1 MRYEAA
7 AREGGGF
14 FYDSVMPQPR
24 ALHVDSR
31 RFIPSGEDV
40 ARTDAHSCPI
50 PVADDGVPNDS
61 PTRPLLMS
69 RRIRLGESLVEAG
82 LINTAQLDEA
92 LARKTTTGER
102 IGEALVALGYI
113 TERDLV
119 RTLAKDADIPFLEAS
134 DLRVDTAVVS
144 LVTAQAARTNNLVPL
159 RADGR
164 ALVVAM
170 SNPFDIGVIRSLER
184 ASGRQIRT
192 VTGDPVVISQ
202 LVESHYGGGSGRT
215 ATTEKPTAGRP
226 SWTSRSSSA
235 GMPAIPAA
243 AFPVAAPAPAAA
255 LIYGASSHATRQLVG
270 IEEGQTAAELADGII
285 RRGVALA
292 ATDIHIEPLEEI
304 VQVRYRVDGVL
315 QDGAAYPKALQAA
328 LMSRI
333 KILSG
338 LDIAESRLPQDG
350 RAKIRLEA
358 RSIDLRVSTFPT
370 VHGEDVVLRILDRGR
385 VALQLDSLGI
395 DPADVEL
402 LRTALRKPFGLLPV
416 TGPTGSGKT
425 TTLYSALLELTTGE
439 RCIITLEDPV
449 EYEVQQIR
457 QSQINVRA
465 GLTFASG
472 LRSILRHDPDIILV
486 GEMRDQETVQIALSA
501 ALTGHLVLTTLHTTT
516 AAGAIPRLLDMGAE
530 PFIVA
535 SAISLVAS
543 QRLVRSLCPECRTP
557 LAVPKVAAERFGL
570 VGVQVFGPRG
580 CGACRQTGY
589 RGRVGIFEFLPIDE
603 AIVTCIYER
612 RSSEDI
618 RRVSGRPTLLD
629 DGLRKVRA
637 GITSLDEVLRVIA

>member
-1 MRYEAA
+1 
-7 AREGGGF
+7 
-14 FYDSVMPQPR
+14 
-24 ALHVDSR
+24 
-31 RFIPSGEDV
+31 
-40 ARTDAHSCPI
+40 
-50 PVADDGVPNDS
+50 
-61 PTRPLLMS
+61 MS
-69 RRIRLGESLVEAG
+69 RRIRLGESLLEAG
-82 LINTAQLDEA
+82 LINQAQLDEA

-119 RTLAKDADIPFLEAS
+119 RTLAKDADIPFLES
-134 DLRVDTAVVS
+134 NELRVDPAVVS
-144 LVTAQAARTNNLVPL
+144 LVTASAARTNNLVPL

-192 VTGDPVVISQ
+192 VTGDPVVIAQ
-202 LVESHYGGGSGRT
+202 LVEASYGGNGGVGRA
-215 ATTEKPTAGRP
+215 ATQEAPGPTGRP
-226 SWTSRSSSA
+226 SWTARASVT
-235 GMPAIPAA
+235 GMAA
-243 AFPVAAPAPAAA
+243 VAAPPPMPPAPSVP
-255 LIYGASSHATRQLVG
+255 LSTPTYGGLSPARALVG

-285 RRGVALA
+285 KRGVALA

-350 RAKIRLEA
+350 RAKVRVDT

-370 VHGEDVVLRILDRGR
+370 IHGEDVVLRILDRGR
-385 VALQLDSLGI
+385 VALQLDALGI

-402 LRTALRKPFGLLPV
+402 LRAALKKPFGLMPV

-449 EYEVQQIR
+449 EYEVQHIR

-535 SAISLVAS
+535 SAISLIAS
-543 QRLVRSLCPECRTP
+543 QRLVRALCPQCRAP
-557 LAVPKVAAERFGL
+557 LALPRAAAERFGL
-570 VGVQVFGPRG
+570 VGEQVFGPRG
-580 CGACRQTGY
+580 CASCRQTGY
-589 RGRVGIFEFLPIDE
+589 RGRIGIFEFLPIDE

-612 RSSEDI
+612 RSSDDI
-618 RRVSGRPTLLD
+618 RRISGRPTLLD

>member
-1 MRYEAA
+1 
-7 AREGGGF
+7 
-14 FYDSVMPQPR
+14 
-24 ALHVDSR
+24 
-31 RFIPSGEDV
+31 
-40 ARTDAHSCPI
+40 
-50 PVADDGVPNDS
+50 
-61 PTRPLLMS
+61 MS

-82 LINTAQLDEA
+82 LINAAQLDEA

-113 TERDLV
+113 TERDLI
-119 RTLAKDADIPFLEAS
+119 RTLAKDADIPFLES
-134 DLRVDTAVVS
+134 NELRVDSTVVP
-144 LVTAQAARTNNLVPL
+144 LVTAATARANNLVPL

-170 SNPFDIGVIRSLER
+170 GNPFDIGVIRSLER

-192 VTGDPVVISQ
+192 VTGDPTVIAQ
-202 LVESHYGGGSGRT
+202 LVDVHYGGNGHGARAPREAPPVSGR
-215 ATTEKPTAGRP
+215 PNWGGR
-226 SWTSRSSSA
+226 
-235 GMPAIPAA
+235 PAA
-243 AFPVAAPAPAAA
+243 APGAPLSLPGSMPLAAA
-255 LIYGASSHATRQLVG
+255 TTAAIPPYGSLNTPRQLVG
-270 IEEGQTAAELADGII
+270 VEEGQTAAELADGII
-285 RRGVALA
+285 KRGVQVA
-292 ATDIHIEPLEEI
+292 ATDIHIEPLEEM

-315 QDGAAYPKALQAA
+315 QNGAAYPKALQAA

-350 RAKIRLEA
+350 RAKIRVDS

-385 VALQLDSLGI
+385 VALKLDSLGI

-402 LRTALRKPFGLLPV
+402 LRIALRKPFGLLPV

-425 TTLYSALLELTTGE
+425 TTLYSALLELTTGD

-449 EYEVQQIR
+449 EYEVQDIR

-535 SAISLVAS
+535 SAISLIAS
-543 QRLVRSLCPECRTP
+543 QRLVRALCPECRTP
-557 LAVPKVAAERFGL
+557 LALPKPAAERFGL
-570 VGVQVFGPRG
+570 VGQQVFGPRG
-580 CGACRQTGY
+580 CAACRQTGY

-603 AIVTCIYER
+603 SIVASIYER
-612 RSSEDI
+612 KSSDDI
-618 RRVSGRPTLLD
+618 RRIAGRPTLLD

-637 GITSLDEVLRVIA
+637 GVTSLDEVLRVIA

>member
-1 MRYEAA
+1 
-7 AREGGGF
+7 
-14 FYDSVMPQPR
+14 
-24 ALHVDSR
+24 
-31 RFIPSGEDV
+31 
-40 ARTDAHSCPI
+40 
-50 PVADDGVPNDS
+50 
-61 PTRPLLMS
+61 MS

-82 LINTAQLDEA
+82 LINPAQLEEA
-92 LARKTTTGER
+92 LARTSTTGER
-102 IGEALVALGYI
+102 IGEALVALGFI

-119 RTLAKDADIPFLEAS
+119 RTLAKDADITFLEPN
-134 DLRVDTAVVS
+134 DLRVDPAVLP
-144 LVTAQAARTNNLVPL
+144 LVTAEAARGNNLIPI

-202 LVESHYGGGSGRT
+202 LVSAHYGGKAETPIPETR
-215 ATTEKPTAGRP
+215 PTAVRP
-226 SWTSRSSSA
+226 SWTSRS
-235 GMPAIPAA
+235 AA
-243 AFPVAAPAPAAA
+243 TSQGVKAPAAA
-255 LIYGASSHATRQLVG
+255 VPAMKTTPAPIPSSPIAPPLYGSVAQGGRQRIDVL
-270 IEEGQTAAELADGII
+270 ESQTAAELADGII
-285 RRGVALA
+285 KRGVQAG
-292 ATDIHIEPLEEI
+292 ATDVHIEPLEQ
-304 VQVRYRVDGVL
+304 VFQVRYRVDGVL
-315 QDGAAYPKALQAA
+315 QDGTTYPKSLQAS

-350 RAKIRLEA
+350 RAKVRVDN

-385 VALQLDSLGI
+385 VALKLDALGI
-395 DPADVEL
+395 DPDDVEL
-402 LRTALRKPFGLLPV
+402 LRAALRKPFGLLPV

-425 TTLYSALLELTTGE
+425 TTLYSALLEITTAD

-449 EYEVQQIR
+449 EYEVEHIR

-472 LRSILRHDPDIILV
+472 LRSILRHDPDVILV
-486 GEMRDQETVQIALSA
+486 GEMRDQETVQIGLSA

-543 QRLVRSLCPECRTP
+543 QRLVRALCTECR
-557 LAVPKVAAERFGL
+557 VPIALPRAAAERFSL
-570 VGVQVFGPRG
+570 VGEEVFGPRG
-580 CGACRQTGY
+580 CTACRQTGY
-589 RGRVGIFEFLPIDE
+589 RGRLGIFEFLPIDE
-603 AIVTCIYER
+603 NIVTCIYER
-612 RSSEDI
+612 RSAEEI

-629 DGLRKVRA
+629 DGIRKVRA
-637 GITSLDEVLRVIA
+637 GLTTLDEVLRVIA

>member
-1 MRYEAA
+1 
-7 AREGGGF
+7 
-14 FYDSVMPQPR
+14 
-24 ALHVDSR
+24 
-31 RFIPSGEDV
+31 
-40 ARTDAHSCPI
+40 
-50 PVADDGVPNDS
+50 
-61 PTRPLLMS
+61 MS

-82 LINTAQLDEA
+82 LINTAQLEEA

-119 RTLAKDADIPFLEAS
+119 RTLAKDADIPFLES
-134 DLRVDTAVVS
+134 NELRVDPAVVS
-144 LVTAQAARTNNLVPL
+144 LVTAAAAKANNLVPL

-184 ASGRQIRT
+184 SSGRQIRT
-192 VTGDPVVISQ
+192 VTADPVIISQ
-202 LVESHYGGGSGRT
+202 LVETNYGGNGGRT
-215 ATTEKPTAGRP
+215 AAQESGAPGGRP
-226 SWTSRSSSA
+226 TWTPRA
-235 GMPAIPAA
+235 VTGAA
-243 AFPVAAPAPAAA
+243 TTLAPSPKASAAPATSVPPA
-255 LIYGASSHATRQLVG
+255 YGGMNPATRPLIG

-285 RRGVALA
+285 KRGVMLA

-304 VQVRYRVDGVL
+304 VQIRYRVDGVL

-350 RAKIRLEA
+350 RAKVRVDA

-395 DPADVEL
+395 DPSDVEL

-425 TTLYSALLELTTGE
+425 TTLYSALLELTTVD

-449 EYEVQQIR
+449 EYEVQHSR

-535 SAISLVAS
+535 SAISLIAS
-543 QRLVRSLCPECRTP
+543 QRLVRALCPECRTP
-557 LAVPKVAAERFGL
+557 LTLPRPAAERFGL
-570 VGVQVFGPRG
+570 VGQPVYGPRG
-580 CGACRQTGY
+580 CAGCRQTGY
-589 RGRVGIFEFLPIDE
+589 RGRVGIFEFLPITE
-603 AIVTCIYER
+603 AIVSCIYER
-612 RSSEDI
+612 KSSEDI
-618 RRVSGRPTLLD
+618 RRIAGRPTLLD

-637 GITSLDEVLRVIA
+637 GTTSLDEVLRVIA